1 MTVRVPAPRGLTVAL
16 AVGGA
21 SALAWA
27 CAILYVLAD
36 WTLG

>member
-1 MTVRVPAPRGLTVAL
+1 MTARIPVPRGLTTAL
-16 AVGGA
+16 AVAGV

-27 CAILYVLAD
+27 CAILYVIAD

>member
-1 MTVRVPAPRGLTVAL
+1 MTARVPASRGLTAAL
-16 AVGGA
+16 AVAGV

-27 CAILYVLAD
+27 CAILYVIAD

>member
-1 MTVRVPAPRGLTVAL
+1 MTARVPATRGLGAAL
-16 AVGGA
+16 AVAGA

-27 CAILYVLAD
+27 CAILYVIAD

>member
-1 MTVRVPAPRGLTVAL
+1 MTARLPVSRGLTAAL
-16 AVGGA
+16 AVAGV

-27 CAILYVLAD
+27 CAVLYVIAD